1 RDLPKRAAAFV
12 LRVAGSRRWRRL
24 FIYVVPAVRAAP
36 SRGRRCLGRTGTG
49 GVTRSALALLVTGI
63 RADDHD
69 ARVATDH
76 LAVVTD
82 RLDARLNLHWFL
94 LPGQLLVAVGVG
106 AELDDHAVLGKDA
119 DVVLAHLPGDVR
131 EHLVP
136 VVELDP
142 EARIRKRLR
151 DRSLDLDHAVLL
163 RHASPISRPGGPAA
177 EFRILWSCA

>member
-1 RDLPKRAAAFV
+1 MYVRATSMRFSRGRSTPTRRAMCSSPTCLEGLIRHLAAPGSPQGRRSLV

-36 SRGRRCLGRTGTG
+36 SRGRRCLGRTGSG

-82 RLDARLNLHWFL
+82 RLDARLNLHCFL
-94 LPGQLLVAVGVG
+94 HPGQSLVAVDDAAPVEVVG
-106 AELDDHAVLGKDA
+106 AELDDHGVLGKDA
-119 DVVLAHLPGDVR
+119 DVVLGIGR
-131 EHLVP
+131 
-136 VVELDP
+136 
-142 EARIRKRLR
+142 
-151 DRSLDLDHAVLL
+151 
-163 RHASPISRPGGPAA
+163 
-177 EFRILWSCA
+177 